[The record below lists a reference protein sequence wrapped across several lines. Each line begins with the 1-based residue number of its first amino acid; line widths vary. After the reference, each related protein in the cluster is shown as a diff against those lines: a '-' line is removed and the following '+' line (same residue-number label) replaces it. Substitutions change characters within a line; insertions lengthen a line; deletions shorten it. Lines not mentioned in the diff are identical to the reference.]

1 MLDKGII
8 VLLVF
13 EWLLVLVLV
22 WKKDGIVRYCIDFRG
37 VNKVIKKDVF
47 LFLNMEE
54 CLDIFG
60 KNNFMS
66 MFDMVQG
73 YYQIEVDFDD
83 GYMLVF
89 IIKYGLFEFV

>member
-22 WKKDGIVRYCIDFRG
+22 WKKNGIVRYCIDFRG

-83 GYMLVF
+83 RYKLVF

>member
-8 VLLVF
+8 ILLVF

-83 GYMLVF
+83 RYKLVF

>member
-83 GYMLVF
+83 RYKLVF
-89 IIKYGLFEFV
+89 IIKYSLFEFV

>member
-8 VLLVF
+8 VLWVF

-66 MFDMVQG
+66 MFDMV
-73 YYQIEVDFDD
+73 
-83 GYMLVF
+83 
-89 IIKYGLFEFV
+89 

>member
-60 KNNFMS
+60 KNNFMR

-83 GYMLVF
+83 RYKLVF

>member
-1 MLDKGII
+1 MVISIGFG
-8 VLLVF
+8 V
-13 EWLLVLVLV
+13 E
-22 WKKDGIVRYCIDFRG
+22 KDGIVRYCIDFRG

-66 MFDMVQG
+66 MFDMV
-73 YYQIEVDFDD
+73 
-83 GYMLVF
+83 
-89 IIKYGLFEFV
+89 

>member
-83 GYMLVF
+83 RYKLVF

>member
-8 VLLVF
+8 ILLVF
-13 EWLLVLVLV
+13 EWSLVSVLVR
-22 WKKDGIVRYCIDFRG
+22 KKDGIVRYCIDFRG

-83 GYMLVF
+83 RYKLVF